1 MGGHLAAPMLPSISH
16 LPPTSLP
23 LAPFPPS
30 PHHLSTLF
38 LHVLY
43 PFISLRLN
51 IPSLFLCLPYFSYCN
66 IILCFPPLYSVP
78 YSKIIILSEE
88 LSKSLS
94 YNFIVYFLVQRAS
107 LPPLFCLS
115 THTMYVLSSL
125 NKRPPT

>member
-23 LAPFPPS
+23 LALFPPS
-30 PHHLSTLF
+30 PHHLSTPF
-38 LHVLY
+38 LHMLY
-43 PFISLRLN
+43 PFISLPL
-51 IPSLFLCLPYFSYCN
+51 ILPSLFLCLPYFSYCN

-88 LSKSLS
+88 LSESLS
-94 YNFIVYFLVQRAS
+94 YNFIRYSLVQRPLS
-107 LPPLFCLS
+107 LPFFCLS